1 MFGDMSHESWDS
13 SVDSEQCNGEM
24 NSITDADDSYYTRGT
39 PGPSPGYIKRSLG
52 QCL

>member
-24 NSITDADDSYYTRGT
+24 NSITDADDSYHILMQLLAAFL
-39 PGPSPGYIKRSLG
+39 SCKN
-52 QCL
+52 CLIA